1 MTKTHAPAGTR
12 VLRIDSAELA
22 PLVDQP
28 NGFAF
33 GEARLT
39 RTGVFEYRLSDGTI
53 RRELR
58 HPDEVF
64 SAESIASL
72 RMVPIC
78 DGHPSEDVTT
88 ENVRDLQIGT
98 VGDSIVVD
106 GQRFL
111 RANVCLTDKKAIAG
125 IKGGRDQVSCGYW
138 ADVVD
143 DEGEYDGERYDSR
156 QTNIRYNHL
165 AANIEAGRAGPE
177 VKIRADRRDA
187 VLVGPAKATSTKPTH
202 DRRDDDGKEKPMTRK
217 IRVNKMTLD
226 AEENMA
232 QAVEA
237 EIAEH
242 KAKIAELEAKL
253 AEMNGAVDAAGAK
266 AVEAEKA
273 MDAAKAKADE
283 YKAQVEKL
291 TAAKADTKAIAEAA
305 KARVALLRIADAVLE
320 DKSKIDDMDDDAIRR
335 AVIMQANPKAK
346 LDGASPEYLRARF
359 DTIVESLDE
368 NPIEHADTRNDRNDD
383 EGEDDLHA
391 DSVETPRDAYHSRIL
406 NSWKGEEKADA

>member
-1 MTKTHAPAGTR
+1 MAKNHAPAAGTR
-12 VLRIDSAELA
+12 VLRIDAAELA

-28 NGFAF
+28 NGFAL

-58 HPDEVF
+58 PAEEVF

-88 ENVRDLQIGT
+88 ENVRDLQIGS
-98 VGDSIVVD
+98 VGDSVTVD

-111 RANVCLTDKKAIAG
+111 RANVLLTDKKAIAG

-143 DEGEYDGERYDSR
+143 EEGEFDGQRYDSR

-187 VLVGPAKATSTKPTH
+187 VLVGPAKAASTNPPTA
-202 DRRDDDGKEKPMTRK
+202 RQDDVRQEKTMRK
-217 IRVNKMTLD
+217 IRVNKMD
-226 AEENMA
+226 MEAEDNVA
-232 QAVEA
+232 QAIEA

-253 AEMNGAVDAAGAK
+253 AEASGAIDEAGAK
-266 AVEAEKA
+266 AVEAEKVA
-273 MDAAKAKADE
+273 DAAKAKADE

-305 KARVALLRIADAVLE
+305 RARVSLIRIADAVL
-320 DKSKIDDMDDDAIRR
+320 DDTSKIDEMDDDAIRR

-346 LDGASPEYLRARF
+346 LDGASVDYLRARF
-359 DTIVESLDE
+359 DTIVESMDE
-368 NPIEHADTRNDRNDD
+368 NPIEHADTRQDR
-383 EGEDDLHA
+383 EDDDGDGDMHTDA
-391 DSVETPRDAYHSRIL
+391 SDSPRSAYHARIL
-406 NSWKGEEKADA
+406 NGWKKDNGADA